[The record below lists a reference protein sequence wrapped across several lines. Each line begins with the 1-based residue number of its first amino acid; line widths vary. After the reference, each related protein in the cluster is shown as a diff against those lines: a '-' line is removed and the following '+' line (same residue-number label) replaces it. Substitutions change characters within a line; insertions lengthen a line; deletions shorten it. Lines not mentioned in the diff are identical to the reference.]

1 MNMGIDVRF
10 RGRSGKAWDF
20 KRVPLDAPWAR
31 TAGVALFAAPDT
43 YGWRIIRTIELSG
56 KPNDIQPIWALADAE
71 RYGARAVFLATEF
84 DARAR
89 RVMVDDIEAGFS
101 PVCMSDRSRAEDAP
115 IAA

>member
-56 KPNDIQPIWALADAE
+56 KPNDVQPIWALADAE
-71 RYGARAVFLATEF
+71 RYGITGTPSFVLDGELLEGTHDWSALEPQLA
-84 DARAR
+84 DAL
-89 RVMVDDIEAGFS
+89 
-101 PVCMSDRSRAEDAP
+101 
-115 IAA
+115 

>member
-1 MNMGIDVRF
+1 MGIDVRF

-56 KPNDIQPIWALADAE
+56 KPNDVQPIWALADAE
-71 RYGARAVFLATEF
+71 RYGITGTPSF
-84 DARAR
+84 
-89 RVMVDDIEAGFS
+89 VMNGALLDGVHNWAALR
-101 PVCMSDRSRAEDAP
+101 PVLDKQR
-115 IAA
+115 